1 MTAGRFRRQG
11 RMTHQ
16 NPSGAADTLRFLPPD
31 GDPLGFFGFSG
42 MRHTGAGEVFRTSP
56 SSARASSAPSASG
69 DVMPSSG
76 PRNVS
81 VMSRLA
87 SAIGPSASITSAPFS
102 RALQAM
108 SSDGVISG
116 RRATENDLPD
126 EELCV
131 PLVELCPV
139 VLTL

>member
-1 MTAGRFRRQG
+1 M
-11 RMTHQ
+11 
-16 NPSGAADTLRFLPPD
+16 RFLPPD
-31 GDPLGFFGFSG
+31 GDPLGFFGFPG
-42 MRHTGAGEVFRTSP
+42 MRHTGAGEVFR
-56 SSARASSAPSASG
+56 SARASSAPSASG
-69 DVMPSSG
+69 DVRPSSG

-87 SAIGPSASITSAPFS
+87 SAIGPSASITSAPFT

-131 PLVELCPV
+131 PLVEL
-139 VLTL
+139 

>member
-11 RMTHQ
+11 RTTRQ

-31 GDPLGFFGFSG
+31 GDPLGFFGFPG
-42 MRHTGAGEVFRTSP
+42 MRHTGAGPALRTSP
-56 SSARASSAPSASG
+56 SSARASSAPSAPG
-69 DVMPSSG
+69 GVRPSSG

-87 SAIGPSASITSAPFS
+87 SAIGPSASITSAPFT

-131 PLVELCPV
+131 PLVEL
-139 VLTL
+139 

>member
-1 MTAGRFRRQG
+1 MTR
-11 RMTHQ
+11 Q
-16 NPSGAADTLRFLPPD
+16 NPSGEADTLRFLPPD

-42 MRHTGAGEVFRTSP
+42 MRHTGAGAALRVSP

-69 DVMPSSG
+69 DVRPSNG